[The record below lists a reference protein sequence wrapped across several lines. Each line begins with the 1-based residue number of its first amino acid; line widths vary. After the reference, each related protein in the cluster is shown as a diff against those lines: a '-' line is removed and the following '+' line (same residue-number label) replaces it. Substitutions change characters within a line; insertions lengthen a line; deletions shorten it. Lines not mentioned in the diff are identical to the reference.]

1 MIGLNVTVDLS
12 KLKPNLDKRV
22 KKMQLILDTQVIKD
36 SNFYAP
42 QMDGALQNSVLI
54 ASDIGSGA
62 IEWDTPYARK
72 LYYNPDYHFS
82 TDKNPNARGLW
93 FESAKADFITDW
105 IKIVEKVR

>member
-12 KLKPNLDKRV
+12 KLKPNLEKRV

-42 QMDGALQNSVLI
+42 QMDGALQNSALI
-54 ASDIGSGA
+54 ASQIGTGA
-62 IEWDTPYARK
+62 IMWDTPYARK
-72 LYYNPDYHFS
+72 LYYNPGYHFS
-82 TDKNPNARGLW
+82 TDKNPNAQGLW
-93 FESAKADFITDW
+93 FEAAKADFISDW

>member
-54 ASDIGSGA
+54 ASQIGSGA
-62 IEWDTPYARK
+62 IMWDTPYARR
-72 LYYNPDYHFS
+72 LYYNPQYNFS
-82 TDKNPNARGLW
+82 TDRNPNAQGLW
-93 FESAKADFITDW
+93 FEAAKAERISEW
-105 IKIVEKVR
+105 VAIMKKVK